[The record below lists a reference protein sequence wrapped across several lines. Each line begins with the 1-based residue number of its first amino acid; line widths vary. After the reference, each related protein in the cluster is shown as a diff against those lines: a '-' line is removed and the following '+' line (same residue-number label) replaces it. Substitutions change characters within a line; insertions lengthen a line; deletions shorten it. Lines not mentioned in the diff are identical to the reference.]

1 MRPGQ
6 AVGRPVVVLAIGVS
20 LLLSGCSKTTQADL
34 DKAKAAGASE
44 EAAKLKQK
52 TLEDEQAR
60 LAAEIKRLQAEA
72 VKSASAAA
80 SAKATATQTVQGGTV
95 QGGTVQGGTGQQ
107 GTVTRGTSCGGN
119 LSVGANT
126 TCAFA
131 VNVRSAF
138 YAAGGG
144 NVSVEVY
151 SPVTGKYYTMYC
163 VAGVPTVCRGGN
175 NAVVYIR

>member
-95 QGGTVQGGTGQQ
+95 QGGTGQQ

-151 SPVTGKYYTMYC
+151 SPVTGRYYTMYC
-163 VAGVPTVCRGGN
+163 VAGVPSVCRGGN

>member
-95 QGGTVQGGTGQQ
+95 QGGTGQQ

-131 VNVRSAF
+131 ANVRSEF
-138 YAAGGG
+138 YSAGGG

-151 SPVTGKYYTMYC
+151 SPVTDKYYTMYC
-163 VAGVPTVCRGGN
+163 VAGVPSVCRGGN

>member
-6 AVGRPVVVLAIGVS
+6 AVCRPVVVLAIGVS

-95 QGGTVQGGTGQQ
+95 QGGTGQQ

>member
-6 AVGRPVVVLAIGVS
+6 AVSRPVVVLAIGVS
-20 LLLSGCSKTTQADL
+20 LLLSGCSKTSQEDL

-60 LAAEIKRLQAEA
+60 LAAEVKRLQAEA
-72 VKSASAAA
+72 AKSANATT
-80 SAKATATQTVQGGTV
+80 ATATVTQTVP
-95 QGGTVQGGTGQQ
+95 GGTVQGGTG
-107 GTVTRGTSCGGN
+107 TKGTSCGGN
-119 LSVGANT
+119 LSVGPNT
-126 TCAFA
+126 TCAFGT
-131 VNVRSAF
+131 NVRAAF

>member
-6 AVGRPVVVLAIGVS
+6 AVCRPVVVLAIGVS
-20 LLLSGCSKTTQADL
+20 LLLSGCAKTSQADL

-52 TLEDEQAR
+52 TLEEEQAR

-72 VKSASAAA
+72 AKSASAAA

-95 QGGTVQGGTGQQ
+95 QGGTVQGGT
-107 GTVTRGTSCGGN
+107 VTKGTSCGGN

>member
-6 AVGRPVVVLAIGVS
+6 AVCRPVVVLAIGVS
-20 LLLSGCSKTTQADL
+20 LLLSGCSKTSQEDL

-52 TLEDEQAR
+52 TLEEEQAR
-60 LAAEIKRLQAEA
+60 LAAEVKRLQAEA
-72 VKSASAAA
+72 SKSASAT
-80 SAKATATQTVQGGTV
+80 ATATTSTATVTQ
-95 QGGTVQGGTGQQ
+95 TVQGGTGQQ
-107 GTVTRGTSCGGN
+107 GTGTKGTSCGGN
-119 LSVGANT
+119 LSVGPNT

-131 VNVRSAF
+131 ANVRAAF

-144 NVSVEVY
+144 NVNVDVY
-151 SPVTGKYYTMYC
+151 SPVTGRYYTMYC
-163 VAGVPTVCRGGN
+163 VAGVPSVCRGGN

>member
-6 AVGRPVVVLAIGVS
+6 AVCRPVVVLAIGVS
-20 LLLSGCSKTTQADL
+20 LLLSGCAKTSQADL

-80 SAKATATQTVQGGTV
+80 SVKATATQTVQGGTV
-95 QGGTVQGGTGQQ
+95 QGGTVQGGT
-107 GTVTRGTSCGGN
+107 VTKGTSCGGN

>member
-1 MRPGQ
+1 VRPDQ
-6 AVGRPVVVLAIGVS
+6 AVFRPVVVLAIGVS
-20 LLLSGCSKTTQADL
+20 LLLSGCSKTSQEDL
-34 DKAKAAGASE
+34 AKAKAKAAGASE

-52 TLEDEQAR
+52 TLEEEQAR
-60 LAAEIKRLQAEA
+60 LAAEVKRLQAEA
-72 VKSASAAA
+72 AKSASAAA
-80 SAKATATQTVQGGTV
+80 SAKATATQTAQGGTA
-95 QGGTVQGGTGQQ
+95 QGGTGQQ

-126 TCAFA
+126 TCGFA
-131 VNVRSAF
+131 ANVRSAF

-151 SPVTGKYYTMYC
+151 SPVTGRYYTMYC
-163 VAGVPTVCRGGN
+163 VAGVPSVCRGGN